1 MKFSFKLALV
11 LLSLWTAMPGPVAK
25 AQADDDSG
33 NSVLVSADQGQ
44 ALADFALRSG
54 RRIRPKPDCSHL
66 VHLLY
71 ARAGLIYAYEDS
83 RVLYRGVNDFERV
96 KTPQPGDLIVWL
108 GHVGIVLSPEENTF
122 VSSVHSGI
130 LTESWTAAH
139 WVHRGRPRFYRYR
152 IGPAADMSLLAAI
165 MGDAEPG
172 QNENHGDVRSSAST
186 QLPLPAADQPASKTE
201 DDGLQAK
208 RDDPLAHDALREP
221 RLDGGNDSGSI
232 VAVIAQRQT
241 PGKQQIAAAMMES
254 SKARARRLIG
264 GETLNLDLPVT
275 VFDRLEV
282 EKIKIKH
289 ENGLITLRL
298 SETLSQEAG
307 RSLSSGTRKRELSIV
322 RRSDGIWAVIDPQ
335 ARTYISHADAL
346 NVFERQ
352 AELFLQ
358 HAPNSSG
365 TRAVVKALDR
375 LYDQEVAGPQRA
387 AIR

>member
-1 MKFSFKLALV
+1 MN
-11 LLSLWTAMPGPVAK
+11 GPVAK

-83 RVLYRGVNDFERV
+83 RVLYRGVNDFERE
-96 KTPQPGDLIVWL
+96 KTPQPGDLVVWL

-122 VSSVHSGI
+122 LSSVHSGI
-130 LTESWTAAH
+130 LTESWTATH

-152 IGPAADMSLLAAI
+152 IGPAANMNLLAAI
-165 MGDAEPG
+165 MGDTSPA
-172 QNENHGDVRSSAST
+172 QNENHGDVPSSASA
-186 QLPLPAADQPASKTE
+186 QLSLPVTDQAGIE

-208 RDDPLAHDALREP
+208 RDDPSGYDALRDP
-221 RLDGGNDSGSI
+221 RLDEGSHFGSI
-232 VAVIAQRQT
+232 VAVLAQRQT
-241 PGKQQIAAAMMES
+241 PGRQQIAAAIMES

-282 EKIKIKH
+282 EKIKMNR
-289 ENGLITLRL
+289 ENGRITLRL

-307 RSLSSGTRKRELSIV
+307 RSLSSGTRERELSIV
-322 RRSDGIWAVIDPQ
+322 RRSDGVWAVVDPQ

-346 NVFERQ
+346 SVFVRQ

-365 TRAVVKALDR
+365 ARAVVKVLDH

>member
-96 KTPQPGDLIVWL
+96 KTPQPGDLVVWL

-122 VSSVHSGI
+122 LSSVHSGI

-152 IGPAADMSLLAAI
+152 IGPAADMHLLAAI
-165 MGDAEPG
+165 MGDIPPA
-172 QNENHGDVRSSAST
+172 QKENHGDVPSSASAQIPT
-186 QLPLPAADQPASKTE
+186 DQAGIE

-208 RDDPLAHDALREP
+208 RDDPLAPDALRDP
-221 RLDGGNDSGSI
+221 RLDEGSHFGSI
-232 VAVIAQRQT
+232 VGVIAQRQT
-241 PGKQQIAAAMMES
+241 PSKQQIAAAMMES

-282 EKIKIKH
+282 EKIKMKH
-289 ENGLITLRL
+289 ENGRITLRL
-298 SETLSQEAG
+298 SETLAQEAG
-307 RSLSSGTRKRELSIV
+307 RSLSSGTRERELSIS
-322 RRSDGIWAVIDPQ
+322 RRSDGVWVVVDSQ

-346 NVFERQ
+346 SVFERQ

-365 TRAVVKALDR
+365 TRAVVKVLDR
-375 LYDQEVAGPQRA
+375 LYDQEVAAPQRA
-387 AIR
+387 AVR

>member
-11 LLSLWTAMPGPVAK
+11 LLLLWTAMSGPVAK
-25 AQADDDSG
+25 AQADGDSG

-71 ARAGLIYAYEDS
+71 ARAGLLYAYEDS

-96 KTPQPGDLIVWL
+96 NTPQPGDLVVWL
-108 GHVGIVLSPEENTF
+108 GHVGIVLLPEENTF
-122 VSSVHSGI
+122 LSSVHSGI

-152 IGPAADMSLLAAI
+152 IGSAADMSLLASI
-165 MGDAEPG
+165 MGDTPPA
-172 QNENHGDVRSSAST
+172 QNENHVVPSSASA
-186 QLPLPAADQPASKTE
+186 QLPLPATDQAGIE

-208 RDDPLAHDALREP
+208 RDEPLAHDALRDP
-221 RLDGGNDSGSI
+221 RLDEGSHFGSI
-232 VAVIAQRQT
+232 VGVIAQRQT
-241 PGKQQIAAAMMES
+241 PGKLQIAAAMMDS

-264 GETLNLDLPVT
+264 DETLNLDLPVT

-282 EKIKIKH
+282 EKMKMKH
-289 ENGLITLRL
+289 ENGQITLKL

-307 RSLSSGTRKRELSIV
+307 RSLSSGTRERELSV
-322 RRSDGIWAVIDPQ
+322 SRRSDGVWIVVDPQ
-335 ARTYISHADAL
+335 ARIYISHADAL

-365 TRAVVKALDR
+365 TRAVVKLLDR
-375 LYDQEVAGPQRA
+375 LYDQEVAALQRA
-387 AIR
+387 AVR